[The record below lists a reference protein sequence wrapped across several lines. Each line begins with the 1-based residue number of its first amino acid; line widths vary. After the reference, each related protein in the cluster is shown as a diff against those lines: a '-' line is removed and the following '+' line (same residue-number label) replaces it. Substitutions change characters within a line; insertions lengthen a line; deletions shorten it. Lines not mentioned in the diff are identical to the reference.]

1 MKKKGAAL
9 LVVIIIMMLTFLLAA
24 IIFETSIKHL
34 RVSSDTLESTKAY
47 YCAETGVYDAINY
60 IELMA
65 KTGSFNDSYVGRNIP
80 ISNLYSKGE
89 NPENSIVYLFGDS
102 SAIYTA
108 SIKLTKIENLEPN
121 DEQNDEYNDVQND
134 KTYYCEINSE
144 GTYNGQKYLINDTV
158 TIFYND
164 NNDDNNKNGSWT
176 YKFTGK
182 LSTKD

>member
-24 IIFETSIKHL
+24 VMFETSVKHL
-34 RVSSDTLESTKAY
+34 RVSSDTLDSTKAY

-65 KTGSFNDSYVGRNIP
+65 KSGSFNSTYVGRNIP
-80 ISNLYSKGE
+80 LSNLYSKTE
-89 NPENSIVYLFGDS
+89 NHNNIFGDP
-102 SAIYTA
+102 SATYTA
-108 SIKLTKIENLEPN
+108 SIKLLDRITSGDNKPITDNTPI
-121 DEQNDEYNDVQND
+121 DDREYI
-134 KTYYCEINSE
+134 CEIISE
-144 GTYNGQKYLINDTV
+144 GTYNTQKYLINNTV

-164 NNDDNNKNGSWT
+164 NNDSWT
-176 YKFTGK
+176 YKFKDK